1 MPYNR
6 HFGHKYSHFG
16 EDTKGHDVKA
26 FGDTTG
32 KYILWDASADKF
44 YLIGDMDLTGA
55 LTLNSTAL
63 AATFA
68 EINRAC
74 DASTRIVPVTAN
86 LALTEALHDGKV
98 MVLNKADG
106 LAITLPA
113 ATGSGA
119 KFKLVVLTTF
129 TGAATI
135 KVVGDDIMKGYA
147 LLGLD
152 DEGDGSKFFATAADT
167 NTITFAADSTTGGVA
182 GATVELIDIAANT
195 WGVQVVS
202 DAAGTE
208 ATPFSATVTP

>member
-1 MPYNR
+1 MGYT
-6 HFGHKYSHFG
+6 HFDKVSGINGLGVGMSGSEKVVADADGHLYQG
-16 EDTKGHDVKA
+16 ETEITA
-26 FGDTTG
+26 TG
-32 KYILWDASADKF
+32 
-44 YLIGDMDLTGA
+44 
-55 LTLNSTAL
+55 
-63 AATFA
+63 A

-147 LLGLD
+147 LLGLA
-152 DEGDGSKFFATAADT
+152 DEGDGSKFFATASDT
-167 NTITFAADSTTGGVA
+167 DTITFAANSTTGGVA

-195 WGVQVVS
+195 WFVEVVS
-202 DAAGTE
+202 DAAGEE
-208 ATPFSATVTP
+208 ATPFSASVTP